1 MEEHRGRWTCVITLK
16 GELHWPT
23 TSDMPSCCCP
33 STSLVTV
40 QCTSCHSSRPWWWFK
55 NEEGDWDDWG
65 LSAVQRCLPELWR
78 ICLPLIWYTFNYQLY
93 NSSGSTWVKFQQQ
106 VKKKKEKNFV
116 KWWEPHMLK
125 SQLSSI
131 EWSSWAYRYIFRHYS
146 MSFAVPSTVGSWKID
161 KRWLRP

>member
-65 LSAVQRCLPELWR
+65 LSAIQRCLPELWR

-116 KWWEPHMLK
+116 KWCEPHMLK
-125 SQLSSI
+125 ISTFIHRTVFLSLPLHISPLLDELCSPQHSRI
-131 EWSSWAYRYIFRHYS
+131 LEDR
-146 MSFAVPSTVGSWKID
+146 
-161 KRWLRP
+161 